1 MAAIIRITQVG
12 LGAGTDD
19 KTRTDGLLTGGKVT
33 VDSTGAGALHDL
45 QLLWIP
51 DGDAG
56 FAASFV
62 QTFPTQWTWV
72 PTPGAPGTY
81 IILLDVDGDTSIRLL
96 RMRTANL
103 GLMVLGL
110 NELGDPAGSLLNNG
124 AAVIAASQD
133 NENELALLAAL
144 AALTP
149 TLIPKP
155 FLTGNYGAWYRMLRD
170 MAVEL
175 DDRAAG
181 RTPQGFQAI
190 DSLSELPVDTGL
202 TWLSASD
209 EVELSA
215 LGAFWDVF
223 FGGKRKRFE
232 SDLLVSIPA
241 AAGEVWVSYDAA
253 GAILVLTTN
262 PTAAQRASLLSQ
274 NVMVA
279 VIVVDVPGPTLNVL
293 MTDMRH
299 GLAMSPTDKMQSQL
313 GLGSLWVEGLLPGGF
328 VLGDGSLATH
338 AQFALTN
345 GTCVNQDQAFA
356 VNSGAPASDP
366 QQLSPILDVARWLYR
381 SGPGTWR
388 RSVGNPIFP
397 TNGAAGGVVH
407 NANGTSIVIL
417 SDGEF
422 VLATY
427 FGVKSLTGE
436 AGTRDGDRLIAIVGQ
451 AVFSTVTEARSAA
464 TRVLLDI
471 DLAGLPNELVPICT
485 IIIQKDTGF
494 ANAAS
499 ARVVNTA
506 TGGAFIDHRQL
517 ARNGAVEGDGL
528 ETFDPDTILTAP
540 DEVGQILVDVDGNV
554 LVTL

>member
-12 LGAGTDD
+12 LGAGTND
-19 KTRTDGLLTGGKVT
+19 KARTDGLLTGGKVT
-33 VDSTGAGALHDL
+33 VDSTGVGVVHDL

-56 FAASFV
+56 FAASFT
-62 QTFPTQWTWV
+62 QTLPTQWTWD

-81 IILLDVDGDTSIRLL
+81 IILLDVDGETSIRLL

-110 NELGDPAGSLLNNG
+110 NELGDPTGSLLNNG

-133 NENELALLAAL
+133 NENEIALLAAL
-144 AALTP
+144 ADLTP

-202 TWLSASD
+202 TWLAASD
-209 EVELSA
+209 DVELSA

-232 SDLLVSIPA
+232 STLLVSIPA
-241 AAGEVWVSYDAA
+241 AAGELWVSYNAA
-253 GAILVLTTN
+253 GTALQLTTN
-262 PTAAQRASLLSQ
+262 PTAAERASLMSQ
-274 NVMVA
+274 SVMVA

-313 GLGSLWVEGLLPGGF
+313 GLGSLWVEGVQPGGF
-328 VLGDGSLATH
+328 VLGDGSLDTH
-338 AQFALTN
+338 AQFDLTN
-345 GTCVNQDQAFA
+345 GMCVNQDQAFA
-356 VNSGAPASDP
+356 VNTGAPASDP

-388 RSVGNPIFP
+388 RSSGTPAFP
-397 TNGAAGGVVH
+397 TNGAAGGVIH

-451 AVFSTVTEARSAA
+451 AVFAELGDAQEAAG
-464 TRVLLDI
+464 RVLLDL
-471 DLAGLPNELVPICT
+471 DLTGLPNELVPICT
-485 IIIQKDTGF
+485 IVIQKDSGF
-494 ANAAS
+494 ANTAK
-499 ARVVNTA
+499 ARVVPTNS
-506 TGGAFIDHRQL
+506 GAPFVDHRRL
-517 ARNGAVEGDGL
+517 ARNGGVEAAAPAI
-528 ETFDPDTILTAP
+528 FDVNTILTANG
-540 DEVGQILVDVDGNV
+540 EVLVDVNGNV
-554 LVTL
+554 LVSL

>member
-1 MAAIIRITQVG
+1 MAAIIKIDQVG
-12 LGAGTDD
+12 LPAGVAG
-19 KTRTDGLLTGGKVT
+19 KSRSDGLLTGALVT
-33 VDSTGAGALHDL
+33 VTATGGGAVETLVL
-45 QLLWIP
+45 RWIP
-51 DGDAG
+51 DGDDNAVPSFLNPAPG
-56 FAASFV
+56 IWTFA
-62 QTFPTQWTWV
+62 
-72 PTPGAPGTY
+72 PTPGAPGTFE
-81 IILLDVDGDTSIRLL
+81 LELDSDGDISIRTF
-96 RMRTANL
+96 RIRTANL
-103 GLMVLGL
+103 GIMLPGL
-110 NELGDPAGSLLNNG
+110 NETGDPAGSLQNKG
-124 AAVIAASQD
+124 AAVVDASMD
-133 NENELALLAAL
+133 NEDELSIPPALSAL
-144 AALTP
+144 AP
-149 TLIPKP
+149 TAIPAP
-155 FLTGNYGAWYRMLRD
+155 FAAGNYAAWYRILRD
-170 MAVEL
+170 YGVQL

-202 TWLSASD
+202 TWLAASD

-215 LGAFWDVF
+215 LGDFWDVF

-232 SDLLVSIPA
+232 STLLVAIPPVA
-241 AAGEVWVSYDAA
+241 AEQWVSYDAA
-253 GAILVLTTN
+253 GAVLVLTTN

-313 GLGSLWVEGLLPGGF
+313 GLGSLWAQGLQPGSF
-328 VLGDGSLATH
+328 VLGDGSLDTH
-338 AQFALTN
+338 AQFDLTN
-345 GTCVNQDQAFA
+345 GMCVNQDQAFA
-356 VNSGAPASDP
+356 VNTGAPASDP
-366 QQLSPILDVARWLYR
+366 QQLSPVLDVARWLYR

-388 RSVGNPIFP
+388 RSTGTPTFP
-397 TNGAAGGVVH
+397 TNGAAGGVIH

-417 SDGEF
+417 SDGQY

-436 AGTRDGDRLIAIVGQ
+436 PSTRDGDRLIAIVGQ
-451 AVFSTVTEARSAA
+451 AVFSTATEARSAA
-464 TRVLLDI
+464 TRVLLDL

-485 IIIQKDTGF
+485 IIIQKDSGF

-499 ARVVNTA
+499 ARVVSTA

-528 ETFDPDTILTAP
+528 EIFDPDTIVTAGGA
-540 DEVGQILVDVDGNV
+540 VVVAGGNV
-554 LVTL
+554 VISP